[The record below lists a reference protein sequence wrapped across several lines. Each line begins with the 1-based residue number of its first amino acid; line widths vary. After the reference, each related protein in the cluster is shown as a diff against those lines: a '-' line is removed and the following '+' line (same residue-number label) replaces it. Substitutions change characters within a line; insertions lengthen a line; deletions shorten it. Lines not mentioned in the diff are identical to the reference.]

1 MQAHFNRGP
10 RRSPGA
16 PLSRVRLSRH
26 CGTWSPRAFAFLLEA
41 QTAMTQKSPAPRHLG
56 RSLESWSTCRIAA
69 NCSQSADARCRR
81 RTEKS
86 SNVSGGERVD
96 TTQHVSRA
104 EPPQRWV
111 GLMGTCAQLEQ
122 PFSLDCPVPPVTY
135 LLFCCDYGRRDERSH
150 IKVGQ
155 ILFKGLFYSESCPTF
170 ALSH

>member
-16 PLSRVRLSRH
+16 PPSRVRLSRH
-26 CGTWSPRAFAFLLEA
+26 CGTWSPRAFALLLEA
-41 QTAMTQKSPAPRHLG
+41 QTATTRKSPAPRHLG
-56 RSLESWSTCRIAA
+56 RSWESRSTCRIAA
-69 NCSQSADARCRR
+69 NCCQSTGARGR

-86 SNVSGGERVD
+86 SDVSGGERED
-96 TTQHVSRA
+96 TTQHASQA
-104 EPPQRWV
+104 TPPQRWV
-111 GLMGTCAQLEQ
+111 GLTGTCAKLEQ
-122 PFSLDCPVPPVTY
+122 PFSLDCPMPPGTY
-135 LLFCCDYGRRDERSH
+135 LLFCCDYVRRDERSH